1 MPLTLVSD
9 TAALIPLLVK
19 LFGQQPHP
27 SAAWLEELE
36 TLDDPRQIADLQAA
50 LTTLGR
56 PDVATGLADRLRAVS
71 RRDADDTA
79 GLPVLLTGT
88 DRMLECELTEAEV
101 NASAQAAL
109 LLYQQA
115 DQDEEAEKQRAKEE
129 KARIKDIRDGANTER
144 RKSLTRK
151 ENRLTPCES
160 RYVESSREVVIL
172 RMDTGAVVERRAAKA
187 DEIAAYEAGKQGRLF

>member
-1 MPLTLVSD
+1 MPLAIVPDPISIPH
-9 TAALIPLLVK
+9 LINLFDLL
-19 LFGQQPHP
+19 PRP
-27 SAAWLEELE
+27 SATWLEAAESLN
-36 TLDDPRQIADLQAA
+36 DPREIADIQAE

-56 PDVATGLADRLRAVS
+56 PDVAEGLADRLRAVS

-88 DRMLECELTEAEV
+88 DRMLECDLTEVEV
-101 NASAQAAL
+101 NAYAQAAL

-115 DQDEEAEKQRAKEE
+115 DQDEEAEKQRAKKE
-129 KARIKDIRDGANTER
+129 KERIKSLRNEANTGR

-172 RMDTGAVVERRAAKA
+172 RLDTGAVVERRSAKA

>member
-19 LFGQQPHP
+19 LFEQQPHP

-36 TLDDPRQIADLQAA
+36 TLDDPRQIADIQAKLA
-50 LTTLGR
+50 TLGR
-56 PDVATGLADRLRAVS
+56 PDVAAGLADRLRAVS

-79 GLPVLLTGT
+79 GLPVLTGT
-88 DRMLECELTEAEV
+88 DRMLECDLTEAEV

-160 RYVESSREVVIL
+160 RYVESSREVVIIRL
-172 RMDTGAVVERRAAKA
+172 DTGAVVERRSAKA
-187 DEIAAYEAGKQGRLF
+187 DEIAAYEAGRQARLF